1 MLSAAQLAHRS
12 ASAGSATAISAA
24 EANSAPPR
32 RPAAAPNTARNSSAY
47 ATAGRGRRVPSSAQT
62 GLSSRPAAHPST
74 APRGPAAPAA
84 VRANHAQAASSVH
97 PTRMERRM
105 AKRASSGKRLG
116 RIGAGGMMRN
126 RDRGVALGSNSSG
139 IRGGSDTGAHIP
151 HLRVAPR
158 VGQTEQ
164 AGRSH
169 WNAGSRSLAAQTRGV
184 QSGAVE
190 HAAHSFGA
198 MNSCAH
204 CGAPFN
210 PMVDGQTVCDR
221 CQGLAHPEP
230 SSPLQQAEVAGF
242 KLLHELGAGRFSHSW
257 LGEDARSHA
266 VVVKLLRRYAPDP
279 EAVHTFLA
287 EAERLATAAEL
298 DHPHLARPLSA
309 GVHLVQAFFLVYQG
323 GGELTLADELRRRG
337 RVVPARAL
345 ELCAQICEGLAALHR
360 AGVLH
365 LDLKPA
371 NVGLTRLLDG
381 TEQAVVLDGV
391 TSHLLAHVRLRDGEP
406 LPLSTA
412 AYTAPEQAA
421 GGEADPRSD
430 LYSVGVLLFHL
441 VSGRLPLA
449 GATSE
454 DLLRAHR
461 EHRTLR
467 LRDVGRRVHP
477 ELEDLIAR
485 LMARDAKQRPG
496 NGDEAALMMR
506 ALGALADAVPVEDA
520 TEPEDDPRPIPLP
533 RLREASAPPP
543 QMLPRPDPALERA
556 MMGEVPAATAGGPP
570 RVSRW
575 MASVRRRPSAA
586 AAGALILVAA
596 VGLLAARARRST
608 TPAPAPVA

>member
-62 GLSSRPAAHPST
+62 GLSSRPAAHPRT
-74 APRGPAAPAA
+74 APRGPAAPKA

-105 AKRASSGKRLG
+105 AKRASSGKRPG
-116 RIGAGGMMRN
+116 RICAGGMMRN
-126 RDRGVALGSNSSG
+126 RDRVVALGSNSSG

-164 AGRSH
+164 AGRSQ
-169 WNAGSRSLAAQTRGV
+169 WKAGAAIFGSADPWRRV
-184 QSGAVE
+184 SAVE
-190 HAAHSFGA
+190 QAAHGFGA

-210 PMVDGQTVCDR
+210 PVVDGQTVCDR

-242 KLLHELGAGRFSHSW
+242 RLLHELGAGWFSHSW

-279 EAVHTFLA
+279 DAVHKFLA

-309 GVHLVQAFFLVYQG
+309 GVHLVQA
-323 GGELTLADELRRRG
+323 
-337 RVVPARAL
+337 
-345 ELCAQICEGLAALHR
+345 II
-360 AGVLH
+360 
-365 LDLKPA
+365 
-371 NVGLTRLLDG
+371 
-381 TEQAVVLDGV
+381 LDGV
-391 TSHLLAHVRLRDGEP
+391 TAHLVSSSGLPDTAP

-412 AYTAPEQAA
+412 AYTAPERAE
-421 GGEADPRSD
+421 GRSVDQRTD
-430 LYSVGVLLFHL
+430 LYAVGVLLFQL
-441 VSGRLPLA
+441 VSGRLPVR

-454 DLLRAHR
+454 ELLRAHR
-461 EHRTLR
+461 EHATLR
-467 LRDVGRRVHP
+467 LQDIGRRVHP

-485 LMARDAKQRPG
+485 
-496 NGDEAALMMR
+496 
-506 ALGALADAVPVEDA
+506 
-520 TEPEDDPRPIPLP
+520 
-533 RLREASAPPP
+533 
-543 QMLPRPDPALERA
+543 
-556 MMGEVPAATAGGPP
+556 
-570 RVSRW
+570 
-575 MASVRRRPSAA
+575 
-586 AAGALILVAA
+586 
-596 VGLLAARARRST
+596 
-608 TPAPAPVA
+608 